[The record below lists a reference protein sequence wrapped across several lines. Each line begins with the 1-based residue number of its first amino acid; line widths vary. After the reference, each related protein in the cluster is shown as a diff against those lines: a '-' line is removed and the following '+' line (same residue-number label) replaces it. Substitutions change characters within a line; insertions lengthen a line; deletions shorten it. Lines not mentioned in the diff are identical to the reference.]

1 MTKSISEEGITPYQ
15 GNPEWNFPVLLL
27 LTAQLS
33 SGFIASVMNGLQIS
47 KVELNFTMVCIITHL
62 MSRYGKRCFERDIF
76 STSVNKCYFSI
87 FKGVNECSGMKIRFL
102 N

>member
-1 MTKSISEEGITPYQ
+1 MMKSISEEGITPYQ

-47 KVELNFTMVCIITHL
+47 KVELNFTMVITYL
-62 MSRYGKRCFERDIF
+62 MSRFGKRCFERDIF

-87 FKGVNECSGMKIRFL
+87 FRGVIERCE
-102 N
+102 